1 MKDRIVIIGGG
12 ESGVG
17 AAYLANKK
25 GYEVFLSDYKKIEE
39 KYRNILLKN
48 EIDFEEGGH
57 SLEKF
62 YKANEII
69 KSPGISEE
77 SELILKIKS
86 KKIPIVSEI
95 EFAFRFTSSIIISV
109 TGSNGKTTTSS
120 LIYHILKKSGLN
132 VGLIGQLAADNI
144 GNSFSFLIAENEF
157 DYVVLELSS
166 FQLDNINHF
175 NSFISV
181 LTNISPDH
189 LERYDYNFENYVDSK
204 FKIVSNHT
212 NENYFVFNSDDK
224 KINSELKAR
233 KINSTKI
240 SFSTTDNESLNKD
253 CIKNQAININ
263 INNNLM
269 IPIENLSL
277 QGNHNIQ
284 NSMAAATVA
293 KILNISD
300 NNIRESLG
308 NFKSIEHRLEHVLTI
323 QKVKYV
329 NDSKA
334 TNVNAVYYALDSMKS
349 STVWI
354 VGGVDKGNNYEEL
367 LPLVREK
374 VKAIICIGID
384 NSKIIQSFSPFVEK
398 IIECSKMSDAV
409 KNAYRMAD
417 PKDTVLLSP
426 ACSSFDLYKNFEDRG
441 TQFKNAV
448 RKL

>member
-132 VGLIGQLAADNI
+132 VGLAGNI

-212 NENYFVFNSDDK
+212 KENYFVFNSDDK
-224 KINSELKAR
+224 KINSELKTR
-233 KINSTKI
+233 KIKSTKI
-240 SFSTTDNESLNKD
+240 SFSTTDNESSNKGF
-253 CIKNQAININ
+253 IKNQTININ
-263 INNNLM
+263 VNNNNLM

-374 VKAIICIGID
+374 VKALICIGID

-398 IIECSKMSDAV
+398 IVECSKMSDAV

>member
-1 MKDRIVIIGGG
+1 MKYRIVIIGGG

-39 KYRNILLKN
+39 KYRNILLEN

-132 VGLIGQLAADNI
+132 VGLAGNI

-212 NENYFVFNSDDK
+212 KENYFVFNSDDK
-224 KINSELKAR
+224 KINSELKTR

-240 SFSTTDNESLNKD
+240 SFSTTDNESLNKG

-263 INNNLM
+263 INNNNLM

>member
-1 MKDRIVIIGGG
+1 MKYRIVIIGGG

-132 VGLIGQLAADNI
+132 VGLAGNI

-212 NENYFVFNSDDK
+212 KENYFVFNSDDK
-224 KINSELKAR
+224 KINSELKTR
-233 KINSTKI
+233 KIKSTKI
-240 SFSTTDNESLNKD
+240 SFSTTDNESSNKG
-253 CIKNQAININ
+253 CIKNQTININ
-263 INNNLM
+263 VNNNNLM

-374 VKAIICIGID
+374 VKAIICIGLD

-398 IIECSKMSDAV
+398 IVECSKMSDAV

>member
-39 KYRNILLKN
+39 KYRNILLEN

-57 SLEKF
+57 SIEKF

-132 VGLIGQLAADNI
+132 VGLAGNI

-212 NENYFVFNSDDK
+212 KENYFVFNSDNK
-224 KINSELKAR
+224 KINSELKTR
-233 KINSTKI
+233 KIKSKKI
-240 SFSTTDNESLNKD
+240 SFSTTDNESSNKG
-253 CIKNQAININ
+253 CIKNQTININ
-263 INNNLM
+263 VNNNNLM

>member
-39 KYRNILLKN
+39 KYRNILLEN

-132 VGLIGQLAADNI
+132 VGLAGNI

-212 NENYFVFNSDDK
+212 KENYFVFNSDDK
-224 KINSELKAR
+224 KINSELNTR

-240 SFSTTDNESLNKD
+240 SFSTTDNESLNKG

-263 INNNLM
+263 INNNNLM

>member
-1 MKDRIVIIGGG
+1 MKYRIVIIGGG

-39 KYRNILLKN
+39 KYRNILLEN

-57 SLEKF
+57 SIEKF

-69 KSPGISEE
+69 KSPGISDE

-132 VGLIGQLAADNI
+132 VGLAGNI

-189 LERYDYNFENYVDSK
+189 LERYDYNFENCVDSK
-204 FKIVSNHT
+204 FKIISNHT
-212 NENYFVFNSDDK
+212 KENYFVFNSDDK
-224 KINSELKAR
+224 KINSELKTR
-233 KINSTKI
+233 KIKSKKI
-240 SFSTTDNESLNKD
+240 SFSTTDNESSNKG

-263 INNNLM
+263 INNNNLM

>member
-39 KYRNILLKN
+39 KYRNILLEN

-132 VGLIGQLAADNI
+132 VGLAGNI

-189 LERYDYNFENYVDSK
+189 LERYDYDFENYVDSK

-212 NENYFVFNSDDK
+212 KENYFVFNSDDK
-224 KINSELKAR
+224 KINSELKTR
-233 KINSTKI
+233 KIKSTKI
-240 SFSTTDNESLNKD
+240 SFSTTDNESSNKGF
-253 CIKNQAININ
+253 IKNQTININ
-263 INNNLM
+263 VNNNNLM

-398 IIECSKMSDAV
+398 IIECCKMSDAV

>member
-132 VGLIGQLAADNI
+132 VGLAGNI
-144 GNSFSFLIAENEF
+144 GNSFSFLIAENEY

-175 NSFISV
+175 KSFISV

-189 LERYDYNFENYVDSK
+189 LERYNYNFENYVDSK

-212 NENYFVFNSDDK
+212 KENYFVFNSDNK
-224 KINSELKAR
+224 KINSELKTR
-233 KINSTKI
+233 KIKSKKI
-240 SFSTTDNESLNKD
+240 SFSTTDNESSNKG
-253 CIKNQAININ
+253 CIKNQTININ
-263 INNNLM
+263 VNNNNLM

>member
-132 VGLIGQLAADNI
+132 VGLAGNI

-212 NENYFVFNSDDK
+212 KENYFVFNSDDK
-224 KINSELKAR
+224 KINSELKTR
-233 KINSTKI
+233 KIKSTKI
-240 SFSTTDNESLNKD
+240 SFSTTDNESSNKG
-253 CIKNQAININ
+253 CIKNQTININ
-263 INNNLM
+263 VNNNNLM

-398 IIECSKMSDAV
+398 IIECCKMSDAV

>member
-1 MKDRIVIIGGG
+1 MKYRIVIIGGG

-132 VGLIGQLAADNI
+132 VGLAGNI

-212 NENYFVFNSDDK
+212 KENYFVFNSDDK
-224 KINSELKAR
+224 KINSELKTR
-233 KINSTKI
+233 KIKSTKI
-240 SFSTTDNESLNKD
+240 SFSTTDNESLNKG
-253 CIKNQAININ
+253 CIKNQTININ
-263 INNNLM
+263 VNNNNLM

>member
-1 MKDRIVIIGGG
+1 MKYRIVIIGGG

-39 KYRNILLKN
+39 KYRNILLEN

-77 SELILKIKS
+77 SELISKIKL

-132 VGLIGQLAADNI
+132 VGLAGNI
-144 GNSFSFLIAENEF
+144 GNSFSFLIAESEF

-189 LERYDYNFENYVDSK
+189 LERYNYNFENYVDSK

-212 NENYFVFNSDDK
+212 KENYFVFNSDDK
-224 KINSELKAR
+224 KINSELKTR

-240 SFSTTDNESLNKD
+240 SFSTTDNESLNKG
-253 CIKNQAININ
+253 CIKNQTININ
-263 INNNLM
+263 VNNNNLM

-374 VKAIICIGID
+374 VKAIICIGLD

-398 IIECSKMSDAV
+398 IIECNKMSDAV
-409 KNAYRMAD
+409 KNAYRIAK
-417 PKDTVLLSP
+417 PKNTVLLSP

>member
-1 MKDRIVIIGGG
+1 MKYRIVIIGGG

-39 KYRNILLKN
+39 KYRNILLEN

-57 SLEKF
+57 SIEKF

-77 SELILKIKS
+77 SELISKIKL

-132 VGLIGQLAADNI
+132 VGLAGNI

-212 NENYFVFNSDDK
+212 KENYFVFNSDDK
-224 KINSELKAR
+224 KINSELKTR
-233 KINSTKI
+233 KIKSTKI
-240 SFSTTDNESLNKD
+240 SFSTTDNESSNKGF
-253 CIKNQAININ
+253 IKNQTININ
-263 INNNLM
+263 VNNNNLM

>member
-1 MKDRIVIIGGG
+1 MKYRIVIIGGG

-25 GYEVFLSDYKKIEE
+25 GYEVFLSDYKKIDE
-39 KYRNILLKN
+39 KYRNILLEN

-132 VGLIGQLAADNI
+132 VGLAGNI

-212 NENYFVFNSDDK
+212 KENYFVFNSDDK
-224 KINSELKAR
+224 KINSELKNR

-240 SFSTTDNESLNKD
+240 SFSTTDNESLNKA

-263 INNNLM
+263 INNNNLM

>member
-1 MKDRIVIIGGG
+1 MKYRIVIIGGG

-39 KYRNILLKN
+39 KYRNILLEN

-57 SLEKF
+57 SIEKF

-69 KSPGISEE
+69 KSPGISDE

-132 VGLIGQLAADNI
+132 VGLAGNI

-204 FKIVSNHT
+204 FRIVSNHT
-212 NENYFVFNSDDK
+212 KENYFVFNSDDK
-224 KINSELKAR
+224 KINSELKTR

-240 SFSTTDNESLNKD
+240 SFSTTDNESLNKG

-263 INNNLM
+263 INNNNLM

-334 TNVNAVYYALDSMKS
+334 TNVNAVYYALDSMKT

>member
-1 MKDRIVIIGGG
+1 MKYKIVIIGGG

-39 KYRNILLKN
+39 KYRNILLEN

-132 VGLIGQLAADNI
+132 VGLAGNI

-204 FKIVSNHT
+204 FRIVSNHT
-212 NENYFVFNSDDK
+212 KENYFVFNSDDK
-224 KINSELKAR
+224 RINSELKTR

-240 SFSTTDNESLNKD
+240 SFSTTDNESLNKG
-253 CIKNQAININ
+253 CIKNQTININ
-263 INNNLM
+263 VNNNNLM

>member
-1 MKDRIVIIGGG
+1 MKYRIVIIGGG

-77 SELILKIKS
+77 SELISKIKL

-132 VGLIGQLAADNI
+132 VGLAGNI

-157 DYVVLELSS
+157 DYVILELSS

-189 LERYDYNFENYVDSK
+189 LERYDYDFENYVDSK
-204 FKIVSNHT
+204 FKIVSNHAK
-212 NENYFVFNSDDK
+212 ENYFVFNSDDK
-224 KINSELKAR
+224 KINSELNTR

-240 SFSTTDNESLNKD
+240 SFSTTDNESLNKG

-263 INNNLM
+263 INNNNLM

>member
-132 VGLIGQLAADNI
+132 VGLAGNI

-212 NENYFVFNSDDK
+212 KENYFVFNSDDK
-224 KINSELKAR
+224 KINSELKTR
-233 KINSTKI
+233 KIKSTKI
-240 SFSTTDNESLNKD
+240 SFSTTDNESSNKGF
-253 CIKNQAININ
+253 IKNQTININ
-263 INNNLM
+263 INNNNLM

>member
-57 SLEKF
+57 SIEKF

-132 VGLIGQLAADNI
+132 VGLAGNI

-212 NENYFVFNSDDK
+212 KENYFVFNSDDK
-224 KINSELKAR
+224 KINSELKTR
-233 KINSTKI
+233 KIKSTKI
-240 SFSTTDNESLNKD
+240 SFSTTDNESSNKG
-253 CIKNQAININ
+253 CIKNQTININ
-263 INNNLM
+263 VNNNNLM

-334 TNVNAVYYALDSMKS
+334 TNVNAVYYALDSIKS

>member
-17 AAYLANKK
+17 AAYLANKN

-132 VGLIGQLAADNI
+132 VGLAGNI

-240 SFSTTDNESLNKD
+240 SFSTTDNESLNKG
-253 CIKNQAININ
+253 CIKNQTININ
-263 INNNLM
+263 VNNNNLM

-398 IIECSKMSDAV
+398 IVECSKMSDAV

>member
-132 VGLIGQLAADNI
+132 VGLAGNI

-189 LERYDYNFENYVDSK
+189 LERYDYNFQNYVDSK
-204 FKIVSNHT
+204 FKIISNHT
-212 NENYFVFNSDDK
+212 KENYFVFNSDDK
-224 KINSELKAR
+224 KINSELKTR
-233 KINSTKI
+233 KIKSTKI
-240 SFSTTDNESLNKD
+240 SFSTTDNESSNKG
-253 CIKNQAININ
+253 CIKNQTININ
-263 INNNLM
+263 VNNNNLM

>member
-132 VGLIGQLAADNI
+132 VGLAGNI

-212 NENYFVFNSDDK
+212 KENYFVFNSDDK
-224 KINSELKAR
+224 KINSELKTR
-233 KINSTKI
+233 KIKSTKI
-240 SFSTTDNESLNKD
+240 SFSTTDNESLNKG

-263 INNNLM
+263 INNNNLM

>member
-77 SELILKIKS
+77 SELISKIKL

-132 VGLIGQLAADNI
+132 VGLAGNI

-157 DYVVLELSS
+157 DYVILELSS

-189 LERYDYNFENYVDSK
+189 LERYDYDFENYVDSK

-212 NENYFVFNSDDK
+212 KENYFVFNSDDK
-224 KINSELKAR
+224 KINSELKTR

-240 SFSTTDNESLNKD
+240 SFSTTDNESLNKG

-263 INNNLM
+263 INNNNLM

>member
-1 MKDRIVIIGGG
+1 MKYRIVIIGGG

-39 KYRNILLKN
+39 KYRNILLEN

-57 SLEKF
+57 SIEKF

-132 VGLIGQLAADNI
+132 VGLAGNI

-204 FKIVSNHT
+204 FKI
-212 NENYFVFNSDDK
+212 
-224 KINSELKAR
+224 
-233 KINSTKI
+233 NSTKI
-240 SFSTTDNESLNKD
+240 SFSTTDNESLNKG

-263 INNNLM
+263 INNNNLM

-426 ACSSFDLYKNFEDRG
+426 AFTIYNSNIIIYFF
-441 TQFKNAV
+441 T
-448 RKL
+448 RKSY

>member
-132 VGLIGQLAADNI
+132 VGLAGNI

-212 NENYFVFNSDDK
+212 KENYFVFNSDDK
-224 KINSELKAR
+224 KINSELKTR

-240 SFSTTDNESLNKD
+240 SFSTTDNESLNKG

-263 INNNLM
+263 INNNNLM

-349 STVWI
+349 SIVWI

>member
-1 MKDRIVIIGGG
+1 MKYRIVIIGGG

-39 KYRNILLKN
+39 KYRNILLEN

-77 SELILKIKS
+77 SELISKIKL

-132 VGLIGQLAADNI
+132 VGLAGNI
-144 GNSFSFLIAENEF
+144 GNSFSFLIAESEF

-212 NENYFVFNSDDK
+212 KENYFVFNSDDK
-224 KINSELKAR
+224 KINSELKTR

-240 SFSTTDNESLNKD
+240 SFSTTDNESLNKG
-253 CIKNQAININ
+253 CIKNQTININ
-263 INNNLM
+263 VNNNNLM

>member
-132 VGLIGQLAADNI
+132 VGLAGNI

-240 SFSTTDNESLNKD
+240 SFSTSDNESLNKA

-263 INNNLM
+263 INNNNLM

-398 IIECSKMSDAV
+398 IVECSKMSDAV

>member
-132 VGLIGQLAADNI
+132 VGLAGNI

-212 NENYFVFNSDDK
+212 KENYFVFNSDDK
-224 KINSELKAR
+224 KINSELKTR

-240 SFSTTDNESLNKD
+240 SFSTTDNESLNKG
-253 CIKNQAININ
+253 CIKNQTININ
-263 INNNLM
+263 VNNNNLM

-398 IIECSKMSDAV
+398 IVECSKMSDAV

>member
-132 VGLIGQLAADNI
+132 VGLAGNI

-212 NENYFVFNSDDK
+212 KENYFVFNSDDK
-224 KINSELKAR
+224 KINSELKTR
-233 KINSTKI
+233 KIKSTKI
-240 SFSTTDNESLNKD
+240 SFSTTDNESSNKG
-253 CIKNQAININ
+253 CIKNQTININ
-263 INNNLM
+263 VNNNNLM

-354 VGGVDKGNNYEEL
+354 VGGVDKGNNYKEL

>member
-1 MKDRIVIIGGG
+1 MKYRIVIIGGG

-17 AAYLANKK
+17 AAYLANKN

-39 KYRNILLKN
+39 KYRNILLEN

-132 VGLIGQLAADNI
+132 VGLAGNI

-204 FKIVSNHT
+204 FKIVSNHSK
-212 NENYFVFNSDDK
+212 ENYFVFNSDDK
-224 KINSELKAR
+224 KINSELKTR

-240 SFSTTDNESLNKD
+240 SFSTTDNECFNKG
-253 CIKNQAININ
+253 CIKNQTININ
-263 INNNLM
+263 VNNNNLM

-334 TNVNAVYYALDSMKS
+334 TNVNAVYYALDSIKS

-398 IIECSKMSDAV
+398 IIECTKMSDAV

>member
-1 MKDRIVIIGGG
+1 MKYRIVIIGGG

-132 VGLIGQLAADNI
+132 VGLAGNI

-212 NENYFVFNSDDK
+212 KENYFVFNSDDK
-224 KINSELKAR
+224 KINSELKTR
-233 KINSTKI
+233 KIKSTKI
-240 SFSTTDNESLNKD
+240 SFSTTDNESSNKGF
-253 CIKNQAININ
+253 IKNQTININ
-263 INNNLM
+263 VNNNNLM

>member
-25 GYEVFLSDYKKIEE
+25 GFEVFLSDYKKIEE

-132 VGLIGQLAADNI
+132 VGLAGNI

-212 NENYFVFNSDDK
+212 KENYFVFNSDDK
-224 KINSELKAR
+224 KINSELKTR
-233 KINSTKI
+233 KIKSTKI
-240 SFSTTDNESLNKD
+240 SFSTTDNESSNKG
-253 CIKNQAININ
+253 CIKNQTININ
-263 INNNLM
+263 VNNNNLM

>member
-132 VGLIGQLAADNI
+132 VGLAGNI

-212 NENYFVFNSDDK
+212 KENYFVFNSDDK
-224 KINSELKAR
+224 KINSELKTR
-233 KINSTKI
+233 KIKSTKI
-240 SFSTTDNESLNKD
+240 SFSTTDNESSNKG
-253 CIKNQAININ
+253 CIKNQTININ
-263 INNNLM
+263 VNNNNLM

-374 VKAIICIGID
+374 VKAIICIGLD

>member
-1 MKDRIVIIGGG
+1 MKYRIVIIGGG

-132 VGLIGQLAADNI
+132 VGLAGNI

-212 NENYFVFNSDDK
+212 KENYFVFNSDDK
-224 KINSELKAR
+224 KINSELKTR

-240 SFSTTDNESLNKD
+240 SFSTTDNESLNKG

-263 INNNLM
+263 INNNNLM

>member
-1 MKDRIVIIGGG
+1 MKYRIVIIGGG

-39 KYRNILLKN
+39 KYRNILLEN

-77 SELILKIKS
+77 SELISKIKL

-132 VGLIGQLAADNI
+132 VGIAGNI

-189 LERYDYNFENYVDSK
+189 LERYDYNFENYIDSK

-212 NENYFVFNSDDK
+212 KENYFVFNSDDK
-224 KINSELKAR
+224 KINSELKTR

-240 SFSTTDNESLNKD
+240 SFSTTDNESLNKG

-263 INNNLM
+263 INNNNLM

-334 TNVNAVYYALDSMKS
+334 TNVNAVYYALDSIKS

>member
-1 MKDRIVIIGGG
+1 MKYRIVIIGGG

-39 KYRNILLKN
+39 KYRNILLEN

-132 VGLIGQLAADNI
+132 VGLAGNI

-204 FKIVSNHT
+204 FKIISNHT
-212 NENYFVFNSDDK
+212 KENYFVFNSDDK
-224 KINSELKAR
+224 KINSELKTR

-240 SFSTTDNESLNKD
+240 SFSTTDNESLNKG

-263 INNNLM
+263 INNNNLM

>member
-1 MKDRIVIIGGG
+1 MKYRIVIIGGG

-39 KYRNILLKN
+39 KYRNILLEN

-69 KSPGISEE
+69 KSPGISED
-77 SELILKIKS
+77 SELISKIKL

-132 VGLIGQLAADNI
+132 VGLAGNI

-189 LERYDYNFENYVDSK
+189 LERYDYDFENYVDSK

-212 NENYFVFNSDDK
+212 KENYFVFNSDDK
-224 KINSELKAR
+224 KINSELKTR
-233 KINSTKI
+233 KIKSTKI
-240 SFSTTDNESLNKD
+240 SFSTTDNESSNKGF
-253 CIKNQAININ
+253 IKNQTININ
-263 INNNLM
+263 VNNNNLM

>member
-1 MKDRIVIIGGG
+1 MKYRIVIIGGG

-132 VGLIGQLAADNI
+132 VGLAGNI

-204 FKIVSNHT
+204 FKIVSNQT
-212 NENYFVFNSDDK
+212 KENYFVFNSDDK
-224 KINSELKAR
+224 KINSELKTR
-233 KINSTKI
+233 KINSKKI
-240 SFSTTDNESLNKD
+240 SFSTTDNESLNKG

-263 INNNLM
+263 INNNNLM

-334 TNVNAVYYALDSMKS
+334 TNVNAVYYALDSIKS

>member
-1 MKDRIVIIGGG
+1 MKYRIVIIGGG

-39 KYRNILLKN
+39 KYRNILLEN

-77 SELILKIKS
+77 SELISKIKL

-132 VGLIGQLAADNI
+132 VGLAGNI

-212 NENYFVFNSDDK
+212 KENYFVFNSDDK
-224 KINSELKAR
+224 KINSELKTR

-240 SFSTTDNESLNKD
+240 SFSTTDNESLNKG
-253 CIKNQAININ
+253 CIKNQTININ
-263 INNNLM
+263 VNNNNLM